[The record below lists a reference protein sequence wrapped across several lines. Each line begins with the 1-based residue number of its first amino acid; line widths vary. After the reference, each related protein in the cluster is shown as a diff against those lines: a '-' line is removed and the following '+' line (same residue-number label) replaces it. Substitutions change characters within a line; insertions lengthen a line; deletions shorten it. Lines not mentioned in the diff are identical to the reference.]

1 MRVPARLA
9 AIVCLAFAVLWTG
22 DVPARAGS
30 TGLVPIKILAVN
42 DLHGGL
48 DTGRQVGGRSVGGA
62 AYLAAHM
69 RARAADH
76 PNVFVVGAGDMVG
89 ASPPVSALLQ
99 DEPTIRVMN
108 ALGFLLNTP
117 GNHEFD
123 EGVDEFFRLK
133 DGGCHPTTGCFE
145 GSRFQQI
152 SANIVV
158 EATGEPLLPPFHV
171 EYVQGVPIAFIGAT
185 HTDVPNITTAG
196 AVQGLVFPDPATEI
210 NRYVQELTAQ
220 GIRAIVVLIHE
231 GGSYDRATGRLT
243 GPITPIVEALDPE
256 VDVVVSAHTH
266 QGYATHHAGKLVTQ
280 GFSYSTA
287 FVDIDLQVDPNTRDV
302 ADARAE
308 VVTTYNDVV
317 EPDPEIQA
325 IVDEAEALVAPRIS
339 RVVGMADG
347 SVTRNQ
353 NRAGE
358 SALGNLIADAFRWKT
373 GTQIALTNPGGIRE
387 DIRPGEVTWGQLF
400 SVQPFANDLVNMT
413 LTGEQLFALFNQQWS
428 GQPDG
433 GERYRP
439 LQASGIR
446 VAWDGRRPRGDRI
459 VSLALEDG
467 QPIDRAGQYSVTVN
481 SFMAGGGDGYTVLEQ
496 GTDRQ
501 TDGVDLD
508 AFVEY
513 VQQLSQPFGATV
525 EGRITR
531 VD

>member
-1 MRVPARLA
+1 MHVLGRLA
-9 AIVCLAFAVLWTG
+9 GILCLALAIAWTG
-22 DVPARAGS
+22 SVPVRAGG

-48 DTGRQVGGRSVGGA
+48 DTGRQVSGRPVGGA
-62 AYLAAHM
+62 AFLAAHM
-69 RARAADH
+69 RARAASH
-76 PNVFVVGAGDMVG
+76 PNVLVVGAGDMVG
-89 ASPPVSALLQ
+89 ASPPISALLQ

-108 ALGFLLNTP
+108 ALDFVVNAP

-123 EGVDEFFRLK
+123 EGVDEFIRLR

-145 GSRFQQI
+145 GSRVQQI

-171 EYVQGVPIAFIGAT
+171 EEVQGVPIAFIGAT
-185 HTDVPNITTAG
+185 HIDVPIITTAG

-210 NRYVQELTAQ
+210 NRYVQEVMAQ

-231 GGSYDRATGRLT
+231 GGSVDGASGRLT
-243 GPITPIVEALDPE
+243 GPITGTIEALDPE
-256 VDVVVSAHTH
+256 VDVIVSAHTH

-302 ADARAE
+302 AEAQAE
-308 VVTTYNDVV
+308 VVTTYNDAV

-325 IVDEAEALVAPRIS
+325 IVDEAEGLVAPQVS
-339 RVVGMADG
+339 HVVGVAAG
-347 SVTRNQ
+347 SVTREQ
-353 NRAGE
+353 DRAGE

-373 GTQIALTNPGGIRE
+373 GTQIGMVNPGGIRE
-387 DIRPGEVTWGQLF
+387 NIRAGEVTWGQLF
-400 SVQPFANDLVNMT
+400 SVQPFGNNLVSMT
-413 LTGEQLFALFNQQWS
+413 LTGDQLYALFNQQWS
-428 GQPDG
+428 AQPDG
-433 GERYRP
+433 TERYRP
-439 LQASGIR
+439 LQVSGIR
-446 VAWDGRRPRGDRI
+446 ATWDGRRPRGDRV

-467 QPIDRAGQYSVTVN
+467 QPIDRAARYGVTVN
-481 SFMAGGGDGYTVLEQ
+481 SFMAGGGDGFTVLEQ
-496 GTDRQ
+496 GEDRQ
-501 TDGVDLD
+501 VGGVDLD

-513 VQQLSQPFGATV
+513 VEQVSQPFGARV